1 MTKRKVK
8 IHLNKMAQ
16 EMLFGYFEGVD
27 WHIDLCVPNPNPKNS
42 PADDYLRMS
51 EKEQDKIHDKVLTWI
66 DDYRKKYNGKFSVID
81 VDSEVAFYLS
91 TDSDNQASLIASEVL
106 SEVDVEDIFEDYWC
120 YKTNRQKRRIKSGK
134 EDLHDQYKLAYKQ
147 LNKLSKLTI
156 KERANDN
163 TKA

>member
-8 IHLNKMAQ
+8 IYLNKMAQ
-16 EMLFGYFEGVD
+16 EMLFGYLEGVD
-27 WHIDLCVPNPNPKNS
+27 WQIDLCEPDPNDKSDNPRYIEL
-42 PADDYLRMS
+42 P
-51 EKEQDKIHDKVLTWI
+51 EEEQNRIHDKVLTWI

-81 VDSEVAFYLS
+81 VDSEVAHYLS
-91 TDSDNQASLIASEVL
+91 TDSDNQASLINSEVL
-106 SEVDVEDIFEDYWC
+106 SKVDVEDIFEDYWC

-156 KERANDN
+156 KERA
-163 TKA
+163 

>member
-8 IHLNKMAQ
+8 IYLNKMAQ
-16 EMLFGYFEGVD
+16 EMLFGYLEGVD
-27 WHIDLCVPNPNPKNS
+27 WQIDLCEPDPNDKSDNPRYIEL
-42 PADDYLRMS
+42 P
-51 EKEQDKIHDKVLTWI
+51 EEEQNRIHDKVLTWI

-81 VDSEVAFYLS
+81 VDSEVAHYLS
-91 TDSDNQASLIASEVL
+91 TDSDNQASLINSEVL
-106 SEVDVEDIFEDYWC
+106 SKVDVEDIFEDYWC

-156 KERANDN
+156 KERE
-163 TKA
+163 

>member
-1 MTKRKVK
+1 MIKRKVK

-16 EMLFGYFEGVD
+16 EMLFGYLEGVD
-27 WHIDLCVPNPNPKNS
+27 WQIDLCEPDPNDKSDNPRYIEL
-42 PADDYLRMS
+42 P
-51 EKEQDKIHDKVLTWI
+51 EEEQNRIHDKVLTWI

-81 VDSEVAFYLS
+81 VDSEVAHYLS
-91 TDSDNQASLIASEVL
+91 TDADNQASLIDSEVFDH
-106 SEVDVEDIFEDYWC
+106 DVEAMFQVYWC

-156 KERANDN
+156 KERV
-163 TKA
+163 

>member
-8 IHLNKMAQ
+8 IYLNKMAQ
-16 EMLFGYFEGVD
+16 EMLFGYLEGVD
-27 WHIDLCVPNPNPKNS
+27 WQIDLCEPDPNDKSDNPRYIEL
-42 PADDYLRMS
+42 P
-51 EKEQDKIHDKVLTWI
+51 KEEQNRIHDKVLTWI

-81 VDSEVAFYLS
+81 VDSEVAHYLS
-91 TDSDNQASLIASEVL
+91 TDSDNQASLIESEVFDY
-106 SEVDVEDIFEDYWC
+106 DVEDIFEDYWC

-156 KERANDN
+156 KERE
-163 TKA
+163 

>member
-8 IHLNKMAQ
+8 IYLNKMAQ
-16 EMLFGYFEGVD
+16 EMLFGYLEGVD
-27 WHIDLCVPNPNPKNS
+27 WQIDLCEPDPNDKSDNPRYIEL
-42 PADDYLRMS
+42 P
-51 EKEQDKIHDKVLTWI
+51 EEEQNRIHDKVLTWI

-81 VDSEVAFYLS
+81 VDSEVAHYLS
-91 TDSDNQASLIASEVL
+91 TDSDNQASLIESEVFDY
-106 SEVDVEDIFEDYWC
+106 DVEDIFEDYWC

-156 KERANDN
+156 KERA
-163 TKA
+163 

>member
-1 MTKRKVK
+1 MIKRKVK

-16 EMLFGYFEGVD
+16 EMLFGYLEGVD
-27 WHIDLCVPNPNPKNS
+27 WQIDLCEPDPNDKSDNPRYIEL
-42 PADDYLRMS
+42 P
-51 EKEQDKIHDKVLTWI
+51 EEEQNRIHDKVLTWI
-66 DDYRKKYNGKFSVID
+66 DDYRKKYNGKFSEIE
-81 VDSEVAFYLS
+81 VDSEMTFYLS
-91 TDSDNQASLIASEVL
+91 ADSDNQASLIASEVL

-156 KERANDN
+156 KERA
-163 TKA
+163 

>member
-1 MTKRKVK
+1 MIKRKVK

-16 EMLFGYFEGVD
+16 EMLFGYLEGVD
-27 WHIDLCVPNPNPKNS
+27 WQIDLCEPDPNDKSDNPRYIEL
-42 PADDYLRMS
+42 P
-51 EKEQDKIHDKVLTWI
+51 EEEQNRIHDKVLTWI

-81 VDSEVAFYLS
+81 VDSEVAHYLS
-91 TDSDNQASLIASEVL
+91 TDSDNQASLINSEVL

-156 KERANDN
+156 KERA
-163 TKA
+163 